1 MASFGDRNL
10 IRVGEQVSCD
20 MQIASI
26 IASCQS
32 QLCLRIRR
40 LAPAHNNRS
49 DRVSVNEA
57 WNGGCRAARS
67 WLSRKKISGAGK
79 SHPHSVNHVRGKN
92 VRFFETEDLLAEG
105 DKIGRERIER
115 SCRRAAAV
123 VIGVSRRRRIIL

>member
-32 QLCLRIRR
+32 KLSLRIRR
-40 LAPAHNNRS
+40 RTPAHTNRS
-49 DRVSVNEA
+49 DRVSVNEP

-67 WLSRKKISGAGK
+67 WLSRKKVSSAGK
-79 SHPHSVNHVRGKN
+79 SDSCRVDNVWRED
-92 VRFFETEDLLAEG
+92 VRFFKTDDLFAQV
-105 DKIGRERIER
+105 DQIGGERIER
-115 SCRRAAAV
+115 SCRHTAAV
-123 VIGVSRRRRIIL
+123 VVGICRHCGIFL